1 MKTISVIFILSFWIT
16 GLIVPSYFAL
26 TSEENAIHWALDKHE
41 KEQKESEEK
50 DSSEV
55 EFIFPAALLVK
66 LVALK
71 DLNRTLDKEA
81 IGISDFALEIVVPPP
96 EFFA

>member
-1 MKTISVIFILSFWIT
+1 
-16 GLIVPSYFAL
+16 
-26 TSEENAIHWALDKHE
+26 
-41 KEQKESEEK
+41 
-50 DSSEV
+50 
-55 EFIFPAALLVK
+55 LLVK